1 MITFSLLFK
10 TLVTLSILIIK
21 SLTKQFRYIPLKK
34 KKLKKKLND
43 KLWILQDNNTLKSTL
58 QKENLVCII
67 RLS

>member
-34 KKLKKKLND
+34 NKKTKKLND
-43 KLWILQDNNTLKSTL
+43 KLWILQDNNTLKSTFYR
-58 QKENLVCII
+58 KKI
-67 RLS
+67 